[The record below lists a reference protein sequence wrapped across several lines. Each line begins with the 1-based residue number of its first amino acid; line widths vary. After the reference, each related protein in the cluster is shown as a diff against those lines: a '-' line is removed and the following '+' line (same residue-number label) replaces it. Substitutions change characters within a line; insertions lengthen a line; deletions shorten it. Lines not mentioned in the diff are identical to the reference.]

1 MIQHD
6 QIQVIRVDMSRW
18 CSNLLVFCQ
27 NYVTYH
33 ATFHT
38 TLLHAH
44 FFKYTNCSFRCSLSS
59 WFWPRPENIMFHD
72 TSNEPNSPKTPAS
85 KKPGGPI
92 LAHNRQGGED
102 WRTPEMNGILNFP
115 VGQSLSPDI
124 WCPSATQRWELVRHR
139 YFRVWTY
146 WDWHSPKLVISIQF
160 IYSNQFL

>member
-6 QIQVIRVDMSRW
+6 QIQVIRVGLSRW

-38 TLLHAH
+38 TLLHDH

-85 KKPGGPI
+85 KKPAARFWLIIDKVEKIEEHLKWMESLIFQLVSHWVQISDVQAPLRDESWWDIDI
-92 LAHNRQGGED
+92 LEFEHIGTD
-102 WRTPEMNGILNFP
+102 TL
-115 VGQSLSPDI
+115 
-124 WCPSATQRWELVRHR
+124 PSW
-139 YFRVWTY
+139 
-146 WDWHSPKLVISIQF
+146 
-160 IYSNQFL
+160 